1 MIPIRPVKKKEE
13 IDLSILPSKRLLY
26 RSTIDNG
33 KRRKKRTSNWRGE
46 KDRCPFL
53 FQQKNT
59 TKCLLECWI
68 QTCGSRSIEENPPTI
83 STTYTHIY
91 LHVYIRLHFWCCT
104 RDVGHSLP
112 PLSPLPQRKLGFLE
126 SIRIYIASTMS
137 TILRYAM
144 REVKAMQ
151 NREGLR
157 CRGCGTRI
165 CVVQYSSSRF
175 FI

>member
-26 RSTIDNG
+26 RSIRITG
-33 KRRKKRTSNWRGE
+33 REGSNWRGE

-112 PLSPLPQRKLGFLE
+112 SLSPLPQRKLGFLE
-126 SIRIYIASTMS
+126 SIRIYIASMS
-137 TILRYAM
+137 TILRCAM